1 MLVLI
6 FFFLVFSDEILMPG
20 SSTNEHNLFFIL
32 LCCPGEVMLCCIWF
46 GELFVRLYTSS
57 LLGSYVHQTV
67 ILLNYVNDTNLLQWF
82 SWKPESFY
90 CINSCSYSSVL
101 QSSFSQV
108 AIHLTIISSSLLQLY
123 NCLFVVLG
131 KLFWR

>member
-1 MLVLI
+1 MHTHWS
-6 FFFLVFSDEILMPG
+6 FLQGLLNRMEYQNQWSD
-20 SSTNEHNLFFIL
+20 FIPMVP
-32 LCCPGEVMLCCIWF
+32 LCCLGEVMLCCIWF
-46 GELFVRLYTSS
+46 GELFVRWYMSS

-82 SWKPESFY
+82 SWKPKSFY

-108 AIHLTIISSSLLQLY
+108 AIHLTIISSSSLRSCLLS
-123 NCLFVVLG
+123 
-131 KLFWR
+131 